1 MARPMIPSGIP
12 TPTPLRTLAQV
23 VRSKNA
29 GPTVLTLDIFFN
41 DAPSYERAAASAAL
55 RADAVAA
62 LYGVAPQA
70 VQRFL
75 LPQLHAIKFSLP
87 RALCAGTPG
96 DGDLYGAQQH
106 APLLEVML

>member
-1 MARPMIPSGIP
+1 MSALTTPS
-12 TPTPLRTLAQV
+12 PTPLRTLAQV

-29 GPTVLTLDIFFN
+29 GPTLLTLDLFFN

-55 RADAVAA
+55 RPEAVAA
-62 LYGVAPQA
+62 LYGVTPPS

-75 LPQLHAIKFSLP
+75 LPQLNAIKFSLP

>member
-1 MARPMIPSGIP
+1 MNSTRTP
-12 TPTPLRTLAQV
+12 TPVPLRTLAQV

-29 GPTVLTLDIFFN
+29 GPTVLTLDLFFN
-41 DAPSYERAAASAAL
+41 DAPAYERAAASAAL
-55 RADAVAA
+55 RPDNVAA
-62 LYGVAPQA
+62 VYGVPAQA

-87 RALCAGTPG
+87 RAACAGTPG

-106 APLLEVML
+106 GPLLELML

>member
-1 MARPMIPSGIP
+1 MNP
-12 TPTPLRTLAQV
+12 TRTQAPLPLRTLAQV

-29 GPTVLTLDIFFN
+29 GPTLLTLDLFFN
-41 DAPSYERAAASAAL
+41 DGPAYERAAASAAL
-55 RADAVAA
+55 RPDAVAA
-62 LYGVAPQA
+62 LYGVSPQA

-87 RALCAGTPG
+87 RVLCAGTPG

-106 APLLEVML
+106 APLLELML

>member
-1 MARPMIPSGIP
+1 MTPSR
-12 TPTPLRTLAQV
+12 TPAPVPLRTLAQV

-29 GPTVLTLDIFFN
+29 GPTLLTLDLFFD
-41 DAPSYERAAASAAL
+41 DAPAYERAAASAAL
-55 RADAVAA
+55 RPEAVAV

-106 APLLEVML
+106 APLLELML